1 MENNMHRPKYS
12 LPPQAIVGGRYLVRE
27 FLEEQEN
34 QIIYLATDLVEK
46 KQVRL
51 AECYPKALV
60 QRKGEAGE
68 EDVMIRPR
76 REPKVEEI
84 QRQFEKKYKQVIR
97 DHHTVY
103 AVLPLKNKKK
113 PMGAIALCMAVIVLG
128 AGMLAAIF
136 FSEKSK
142 DPVESSQ
149 DIVITYED
157 NDYIMRP
164 SADRICQEE
173 TSGAK
178 YYDRMVTAF
187 LRREPSEDELQALV
201 DSVNGTLT
209 GQIRGAVDYVQIELP
224 ESGFDKI
231 QQAAEMLME
240 NELVRY
246 ADCDYPV
253 YICENVDETDT
264 NPWSK
269 KQNSKGCKY
278 DEGKPGGNNWWAE
291 CIGAYT
297 AWGLKSSVTDHVI
310 VGIIDSGFNF
320 RHEDLQGKTSTIL
333 KTSSGEDRDV
343 VNWNHVLAVKNEW
356 YSTYGDHGTHV
367 TGIIGAVNNNIG
379 IRGVADDAQLL
390 VASWRLE
397 NGVNNALSSGEYV
410 AMEEEMIARG
420 AKVVNNSW
428 GFLVPSDADLNELRT
443 ESEQTAKLTAN
454 MIIGML
460 EKGYTQFLFVQ
471 SAGNGV
477 NNEGETGVDSC
488 YNGYFASMCLLEDSD
503 FWNEHG
509 AGYTYEDIRDHIMIV
524 GSMKLDRKGHHVD
537 TGFNYGNNVDIYAP
551 GREIYSTLGEEN
563 KKKYGK
569 MSGTSMAAPM
579 VTASAAL
586 LWQEEPFLTVDQVK
600 DYLLQNG
607 QTLDITY
614 SRSGRNMELRPE
626 HLSQTPVGLS
636 IGNAMRAM
644 KIKEAEERTA
654 VALPEYLKNTLI
666 PQYGIMST
674 DSWKLDNSL
683 PTWSKGD
690 DSPADGILSA
700 LIEDF
705 DRDGEDEL
713 LVVRF
718 EKEENKKLY
727 LEVFENYDGAVE
739 LATGAQFDIDWLCRT
754 CQNNRFSVFAEKKDG
769 MCRIY
774 LYAFQ
779 RGNGGGDESIVQLE
793 YEQVMMPRITLENYW
808 SFRMGS
814 DGTASV
820 QSGTLKLNEINQ
832 VVGLWDYGQDTDQAE
847 TDYEETAGAPYES
860 DSYPEAF
867 IGMLEDFYGNL
878 EETTGLVH
886 KTELP
891 QYLGDDSIGIYVSAD
906 DVYSG
911 EMLYTAKNLFEEDS
925 NTIWIAALDNHMY
938 HDLSSNTIENTMIP
952 QDYTGIIR

>member
-51 AECYPKALV
+51 AECYPKTLV

-68 EDVMIRPR
+68 EDMIIRPR

-103 AVLPLKNKKK
+103 AVLPLNKKK

-136 FSEKSK
+136 FSEKSRE
-142 DPVESSQ
+142 PVENSQ

-201 DSVNGTLT
+201 ESVNGTLT

-231 QQAAEMLME
+231 QQAAEILME

-333 KTSSGEDRDV
+333 KTSAGEDRDV

-428 GFLVPSDADLNELRT
+428 GQHVTSDADLNELRSYD
-443 ESEQTAKLTAN
+443 EYTAKTTAN

-460 EKGYTQFLFVQ
+460 EKGYTQFLFVK
-471 SAGNGV
+471 SAGNGL
-477 NNEGETGVDSC
+477 NNAGEIGLDSC
-488 YNGYFASMCLLEDSD
+488 YSGFFASVCLLENSD
-503 FWNEHG
+503 FWTEHG
-509 AGYTYEDIRDHIMIV
+509 EGYTYEDIRDHIMIV

-779 RGNGGGDESIVQLE
+779 RGNGGGDESMVQLE

-847 TDYEETAGAPYES
+847 SEYEEAAGAP
-860 DSYPEAF
+860 
-867 IGMLEDFYGNL
+867 
-878 EETTGLVH
+878 
-886 KTELP
+886 
-891 QYLGDDSIGIYVSAD
+891 
-906 DVYSG
+906 
-911 EMLYTAKNLFEEDS
+911 
-925 NTIWIAALDNHMY
+925 
-938 HDLSSNTIENTMIP
+938 
-952 QDYTGIIR
+952 

>member
-1 MENNMHRPKYS
+1 MENNMHRPRYS

-34 QIIYLATDLVEK
+34 QLVYLAYDLVEK

-51 AECYPKALV
+51 VECYPKALV

-68 EDVMIRPR
+68 EDMIIRPR

-103 AVLPLKNKKK
+103 AVLPLNKKK

-136 FSEKSK
+136 FSEKSRE
-142 DPVESSQ
+142 PVDNSQ

-253 YICENVDETDT
+253 DICENVDETDT

-343 VNWNHVLAVKNEW
+343 VDWNHVLSVKNEW

-367 TGIIGAVNNNIG
+367 TGIIGAINNNIG

-397 NGVNNALSSGEYV
+397 NGTNNALSSGEYV

-428 GFLVPSDADLNELRT
+428 GQTVMSDTDLNELRSCD
-443 ESEQTAKLTAN
+443 EYTAKTTAN

-471 SAGNGV
+471 SAGNGL
-477 NNEGETGVDSC
+477 NREGKIGLDSC
-488 YNGYFASMCLLEDSD
+488 YNSCFASVCLLENSD
-503 FWNEHG
+503 FWTEHG
-509 AGYTYEDIRDHIMIV
+509 EGYTYEDIRDHIMIV
-524 GSMKLDRKGHHVD
+524 GSMKLDRKGRHVD
-537 TGFNYGNNVDIYAP
+537 TGYNYGNDVDIYAP
-551 GREIYSTLGEEN
+551 GREIYSTLGEANRE
-563 KKKYGK
+563 KYGK

-579 VTASAAL
+579 SR
-586 LWQEEPFLTVDQVK
+586 
-600 DYLLQNG
+600 LQPPCC
-607 QTLDITY
+607 
-614 SRSGRNMELRPE
+614 GRK
-626 HLSQTPVGLS
+626 SQCL
-636 IGNAMRAM
+636 
-644 KIKEAEERTA
+644 
-654 VALPEYLKNTLI
+654 
-666 PQYGIMST
+666 Q
-674 DSWKLDNSL
+674 
-683 PTWSKGD
+683 
-690 DSPADGILSA
+690 
-700 LIEDF
+700 
-705 DRDGEDEL
+705 
-713 LVVRF
+713 
-718 EKEENKKLY
+718 
-727 LEVFENYDGAVE
+727 
-739 LATGAQFDIDWLCRT
+739 
-754 CQNNRFSVFAEKKDG
+754 
-769 MCRIY
+769 
-774 LYAFQ
+774 
-779 RGNGGGDESIVQLE
+779 
-793 YEQVMMPRITLENYW
+793 
-808 SFRMGS
+808 
-814 DGTASV
+814 
-820 QSGTLKLNEINQ
+820 
-832 VVGLWDYGQDTDQAE
+832 
-847 TDYEETAGAPYES
+847 
-860 DSYPEAF
+860 
-867 IGMLEDFYGNL
+867 
-878 EETTGLVH
+878 
-886 KTELP
+886 
-891 QYLGDDSIGIYVSAD
+891 
-906 DVYSG
+906 
-911 EMLYTAKNLFEEDS
+911 
-925 NTIWIAALDNHMY
+925 WI
-938 HDLSSNTIENTMIP
+938 
-952 QDYTGIIR
+952 R